1 MVVLKKAATG
11 LKAGMKVWHR
21 RSMESSIS
29 MGLTQGKECHV
40 PGTVLK

>member
-1 MVVLKKAATG
+1 MVVLKVAATG
-11 LKAGMKVWHR
+11 LKAGMKDWHR

-29 MGLTQGKECHV
+29 RGLTQGKECHA